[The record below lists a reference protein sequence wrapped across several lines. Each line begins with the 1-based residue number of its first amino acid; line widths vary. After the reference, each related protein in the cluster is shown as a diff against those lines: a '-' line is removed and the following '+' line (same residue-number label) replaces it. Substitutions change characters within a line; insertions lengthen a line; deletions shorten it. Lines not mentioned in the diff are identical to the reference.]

1 MSTEKSITIQS
12 IGTIKTPYHKDDFCP
27 SQPVERDDGES
38 RLIVDPEYQAGLAE
52 LSGFKY
58 IYVLFYLDQAADST
72 NLSVR
77 PAWTKDTQ
85 VGLFASRSPNRP
97 ARIGLSIV
105 KLKKIENN
113 EIVTGLLDA
122 YDGTPLLDIKPY
134 INELDAKADANYGWI
149 EQLEDFHH
157 LLGHLRGIP
166 HKHDHEHSHEHSHD
180 HHHEHE

>member
-1 MSTEKSITIQS
+1 MPANKPITIQS
-12 IGTIKTPYHKDDFCP
+12 IGLIKTPYQAGDFCP
-27 SQPVERDDGES
+27 KQPVERDEGES
-38 RLIVDPEYQAGLAE
+38 LLIVDPDYQAGLAK

-58 IYVLFYLDQAADST
+58 IYVLFYLDRAADSI

-77 PAWTKDTQ
+77 PAMAKNTQ

-97 ARIGLSIV
+97 ARIGLSVV
-105 KLKKIENN
+105 KLKKIVNN
-113 EIVTGLLDA
+113 EVVTGLLDV

-157 LLGHLRGIP
+157 LLGHLRGIA
-166 HKHDHEHSHEHSHD
+166 HKHDHDHSHD
-180 HHHEHE
+180 HHH